1 MKGEI
6 RAFARDISQS
16 KPSIAAIFICSHA
29 DCDYPY
35 GSDGN
40 QISLE
45 NDVFAPLEETNLPE
59 MKGKPKLVFI
69 QACQKIKRGKTLKII
84 YDAIICACIIFL
96 FVIRANTVGQGKPYH
111 QTRRQRPHELFSDVF
126 LRTEPGIGSSS
137 AVWNALHSITRQLL
151 QEISNFDSGFR
162 L

>member
-1 MKGEI
+1 MKNITDVLPSYPPPTLFAIRHKLVRSVLDSLQTFFHRKGYHVRCMTDRKSTEMKGEI

-29 DCDYPY
+29 DCGHPY

-45 NDVFAPLEETNLPE
+45 HDVFAPLEETNLPE

-69 QACQKIKRGKTLKII
+69 QACQKIKRGKNVENNI
-84 YDAIICACIIFL
+84 L
-96 FVIRANTVGQGKPYH
+96 FYYFVHA
-111 QTRRQRPHELFSDVF
+111 
-126 LRTEPGIGSSS
+126 
-137 AVWNALHSITRQLL
+137 
-151 QEISNFDSGFR
+151 
-162 L
+162 